1 MAGPIQTAIGQ
12 ALGAVAGG
20 LAIGKKISDDE
31 RQTAKKEADEA
42 EKKAKADEATA
53 KANQAEQLK
62 KQKEQEK
69 KDAAAKAEE
78 LKAQKEKE
86 KKELVAKNEQLKAQK
101 EQEKQEAAAKLEKKQ
116 KAEALREE
124 KEEAS
129 AVATEADLIALGAS
143 PEAAEAYRIAQQR
156 GTGSPNRII
165 FGQDGKPLATYSE
178 MATILSDQ
186 SLSDLYSSRL
196 RTKNAVKTR
205 RDLLRNKSHKQNV
218 REAVMAKGGKYGKE

>member
-53 KANQAEQLK
+53 KA
-62 KQKEQEK
+62 
-69 KDAAAKAEE
+69 AKAEE
-78 LKAQKEKE
+78 LKKQEVQEKEAAALKAE
-86 KKELVAKNEQLKAQK
+86 KKEK
-101 EQEKQEAAAKLEKKQ
+101 AAALK
-116 KAEALREE
+116 EE

-129 AVATEADLIALGAS
+129 AVATEADLIAFGAS
-143 PEAAEAYRIAQQR
+143 PEAAEASRIAQQR

-165 FGQDGKPLATYSE
+165 FGKDGKPLATYSE
-178 MATILSDQ
+178 MAMILSDQ
-186 SLSDLYSSRL
+186 SLSELYSSRL

-205 RDLLRNKSHKQNV
+205 RELLRNKSHKQNV

>member
-69 KDAAAKAEE
+69 E
-78 LKAQKEKE
+78 
-86 KKELVAKNEQLKAQK
+86 
-101 EQEKQEAAAKLEKKQ
+101 EAAAKLEKKE
-116 KAEALREE
+116 KAAALKEE

-129 AVATEADLIALGAS
+129 AVATEADLIAFGAS

-165 FGQDGKPLATYSE
+165 FSKDGKPLATYSE
-178 MATILSDQ
+178 MAMILSDQ
-186 SLSDLYSSRL
+186 SLSELYSSRL

-205 RDLLRNKSHKQNV
+205 RELLRNKSHKQNV

>member
-69 KDAAAKAEE
+69 E
-78 LKAQKEKE
+78 
-86 KKELVAKNEQLKAQK
+86 
-101 EQEKQEAAAKLEKKQ
+101 EAAAKLEKKE

-205 RDLLRNKSHKQNV
+205 RDLLRNESHEQNV

>member
-69 KDAAAKAEE
+69 EE
-78 LKAQKEKE
+78 AS
-86 KKELVAKNEQLKAQK
+86 
-101 EQEKQEAAAKLEKKQ
+101 AKLEKKE